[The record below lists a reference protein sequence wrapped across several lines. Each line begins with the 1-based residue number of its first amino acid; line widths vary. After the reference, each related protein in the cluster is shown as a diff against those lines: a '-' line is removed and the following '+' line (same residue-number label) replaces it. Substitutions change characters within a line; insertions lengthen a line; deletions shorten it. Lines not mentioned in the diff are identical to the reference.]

1 MIVED
6 VAAWDDLTIGNAKCH
21 DRDSLALFYQVSRS
35 AIDDDISGARLSGL
49 CVGFQA
55 PSGSHGR
62 HEHSFTFPKSGGLH
76 KIPGNFNA
84 SLVVDVGL
92 FDDCPVEFGLQLNA
106 LHLVT
111 KGRSAFQVK

>member
-21 DRDSLALFYQVSRS
+21 DRDSLSLFYQVSRS
-35 AIDDDISGARLSGL
+35 AIDDDIAAARLSGL

-55 PSGSHGR
+55 TSGSHGR
-62 HEHSFTFPKSGGLH
+62 HEHSLPFPKSGSLH
-76 KIPGNFNA
+76 EIPGDLNA
-84 SLVVDVGL
+84 SLVIDVGL
-92 FDDCPVEFGLQLNA
+92 RDDCPVELGLQLNA

-111 KGRSAFQVK
+111 KERSAFRVK